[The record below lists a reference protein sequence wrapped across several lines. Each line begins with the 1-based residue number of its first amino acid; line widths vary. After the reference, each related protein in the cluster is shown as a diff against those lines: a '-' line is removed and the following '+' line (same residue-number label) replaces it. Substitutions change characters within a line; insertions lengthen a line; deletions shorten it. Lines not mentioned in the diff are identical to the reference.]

1 MNEGMGTWAGWAF
14 LVVFV
19 FGAIA
24 GMTGTI
30 DDIAVFILGEELIS
44 FLLTWTAVAVVVVV
58 VIAFMRHASR
68 KDVARMH
75 FSVDPSNPNA
85 AKVIEHEAR
94 GHAAVGHGV
103 GGRNIRAKI
112 ESNYSGWCEANMKG
126 LPLAAVMAFIYG
138 GEAMSGPAGCGPDR
152 AMFNALAKRAKPRD
166 RGRLKRDAHSLAH
179 WHKNN
184 SFGRTVEAE
193 MRRTGHYR

>member
-1 MNEGMGTWAGWAF
+1 MNEGMGQWVGWSF
-14 LVVFV
+14 LGLLTFGFV
-19 FGAIA
+19 TA
-24 GMTGTI
+24 MTGTI
-30 DDIAVFILGEELIS
+30 DDVVVFILGEELIN

-58 VIAFMRHASR
+58 VIAFMRAASR
-68 KDVARMH
+68 KDVARMN

-94 GHAAVGHGV
+94 GHAAVAKGV
-103 GGRNIRAKI
+103 GGRNIRARI
-112 ESNYSGWCEANMKG
+112 ESNYSGWCEADMKG
-126 LPLAAVMAFIYG
+126 LPLAAVMAFTYG

-152 AMFNALAKRAKPRD
+152 AMFAAMARRAKPKD
-166 RGRLKRDAHSLAH
+166 RGRLKREAHSLAH

-184 SFGRTVEAE
+184 GFGLTVEAA